1 MHIPTKNH
9 PSPEQ
14 STNGRRISKRPRY
27 REILN
32 TVTHLFD
39 GGRRGKPLLGQF
51 DSQVGEAVELI
62 LQFEEH
68 LFRLCYSDLVLQGLE
83 LRAWNVNVEAGC
95 VDEFEEIGMD
105 RGSMPKMKL
114 L

>member
-1 MHIPTKNH
+1 L
-9 PSPEQ
+9 S
-14 STNGRRISKRPRY
+14 
-27 REILN
+27 
-32 TVTHLFD
+32 D
-39 GGRRGKPLLGQF
+39 GGRRGKSLLSQF

-83 LRAWNVNVEAGC
+83 PRAWNVNVEAGC

-105 RGSMPKMKL
+105 LGCMPKMKL
-114 L
+114 F

>member
-1 MHIPTKNH
+1 MHIPTKNR

-14 STNGRRISKRPRY
+14 STNGRWISERPRY
-27 REILN
+27 RKS
-32 TVTHLFD
+32 VTYLFD

-51 DSQVGEAVELI
+51 DSEVGEAVELI

-68 LFRLCYSDLVLQGLE
+68 LLRLCYSDLVLQRLE

-95 VDEFEEIGMD
+95 VDEFKEIGMD
-105 RGSMPKMKL
+105 LGSMPKMKL
-114 L
+114 F